1 MSLELKQVTKRYP
14 NGAIG
19 ALDVSLRVDG
29 GEFVAFFGPSG
40 SGKTSLLQ
48 MMGLLMPPD
57 EGEVWIG
64 ESGWT
69 NCLREPGG
77 RAAHQARVRVPE
89 RGVASLLSAQ
99 ENVDVA
105 MRLLNVS
112 ARKAKP
118 RVKAALE
125 SVNMENR
132 ADHRPDE
139 LSGGEQQ
146 RVAIAR
152 GLVHEPGYLLCD
164 EPTGELDTSTGA
176 EILGL
181 LRDIAAT
188 GTTVVMATH
197 DPAAL
202 DYVDRA
208 LFVQSGTL
216 HLPDRAEL
224 SLWLKEGQPSSRCS
238 RISGLDTQNSLPSGS
253 AMIVQWKPWTSW
265 SATREP
271 PSDST

>member
-1 MSLELKQVTKRYP
+1 MSLELKHVTKRYP

-19 ALDVSLRVDG
+19 ALDVSLRIDD

-48 MMGLLMPPD
+48 MIGLLMPPD

-64 ESGWT
+64 DE
-69 NCLREPGG
+69 
-77 RAAHQARVRVPE
+77 RVDQLSEGAGAVVRRTKLGFVFQSA
-89 RGVASLLSAQ
+89 GLLSLLSAQ

-118 RVKAALE
+118 QVKAALE

-164 EPTGELDTSTGA
+164 EPTGELDTNTGA

-181 LRDIAAT
+181 LREIAAT

-224 SLWLKEGQPSSRCS
+224 SLWLKEGQT
-238 RISGLDTQNSLPSGS
+238 IQSL
-253 AMIVQWKPWTSW
+253 Q
-265 SATREP
+265 
-271 PSDST
+271 